1 MKSMNVF
8 RGIVLA
14 TAAVVVFGGLPA
26 SAAEKL
32 TVASEASY
40 PPFSKTESDGSITGF
55 EIELGNAVCE
65 RAGLECEW
73 VKQDFDGMIAALLAK
88 KFDFVF
94 SSMSIKPERR
104 KVALFST
111 PYYNENYRFYGAKGS
126 GVTLPDGLK
135 DKRIGVYA
143 GATEEQFI
151 KAKFG
156 DLAETRGYENIDLIH
171 ADLEA
176 GRIDFA
182 FNGVLPGNEFL
193 ESDAGQAYEW
203 FGPTY
208 NDPILGEGV
217 GAMFRKG
224 DEALRDKI
232 DAAILAVYEDGTFDE
247 ISNKYF
253 PQELSVRA
261 DGLW

>member
-1 MKSMNVF
+1 MRSRHMFNNVF
-8 RGIVLA
+8 IALA
-14 TAAVVVFGGLPA
+14 ILTFGTTQSLAGD
-26 SAAEKL
+26 KL

-55 EIELGNAVCE
+55 EIDLGNAVCE
-65 RAGLECEW
+65 RAGITCEW
-73 VKQDFDGMIAALLAK
+73 VKQDFDGMIAALLAQ

-111 PYYNENYRFYGAKGS
+111 PYYNENYRFYGQSAS
-126 GVTLPDGLK
+126 GVMVPDGLK
-135 DKRIGVYA
+135 DKRVGVYA
-143 GATEEQFI
+143 GATEEQFV

-156 DLAETRGYENIDLIH
+156 ELVEIRGYENIDQIH
-171 ADLEA
+171 ADMEA
-176 GRIDFA
+176 GRIDYA
-182 FNGVLPGNEFL
+182 FNGVLPGYEFMM
-193 ESDAGQAYEW
+193 SDAGNGYEW

-217 GAMFRKG
+217 GAMFRQG
-224 DEALRDKI
+224 DEALRDRI
-232 DAAILAVYEDGTFDE
+232 NAAIVEVYKDGTFDK

-253 PQELSVRA
+253 PEELSVRA